1 MGDSGLFTS
10 CDFLMGQGQSIV
22 IVVPSD
28 LPKAETY
35 TVSVSDREVRFKAG
49 YNEIATVPMYDS
61 EIYKR
66 LSRHSQVGL
75 VEYPKG
81 SPWPDCITALAY
93 VEVRK
98 GVQQ

>member
-1 MGDSGLFTS
+1 MFSS
-10 CDFLMGQGQSIV
+10 CDFLIGQGQSIV
-22 IVVPSD
+22 IVVPGD

-35 TVSVSDREVRFKAG
+35 TVSVSESDVRFKAG
-49 YNEIATVPMYDS
+49 YQEIGAVPMYDS

-66 LSRHSQVGL
+66 LSHHSQVGL
-75 VEYPKG
+75 VEYPQG

-98 GVQQ
+98 GVAS